1 MRGIVK
7 KFDPRGFGIIAGAD
21 GSQIPFTL
29 SDVLYQKPP
38 KPGQKVVFSVRKV
51 NDKPFAVNVSN
62 GYDRVSDKVRSSEN

>member
-7 KFDPRGFGIIAGAD
+7 KFDSRGFGIIAGAD
-21 GSQIPFTL
+21 GSKLPFTL
-29 SDVLYQKPP
+29 SDVLYRKPP

-62 GYDRVSDKVRSSEN
+62 GYDLVSDAYSSH